1 MFQHTAAR
9 RRLPKSMPQR
19 GKRFA
24 FQHTAAR
31 RRLPAG
37 LPSAGMEPRS
47 FNTQPPEGG
56 CARRR
61 NRVHTSHRFNTQPPE
76 GGCEA
81 RVWAWGRG
89 EVSTHSRPKAA
100 AREQLRAYAEVL
112 FQHTAARRRLPLLR
126 DRESMPCW
134 FQHTAARRRLLRLR
148 SLTEPIDPVSTH
160 SRPKA
165 AASATSAS
173 DDAKITFQHTAARR
187 RLPRLIYTYNRPH
200 KFQHT
205 AARRR
210 LRLGAGGGGACVTVS
225 THSRPKAAA
234 RRVCHDGGGA
244 VFQHTAARRRLQGPG
259 GMGKSTLVVS
269 THSRPKAAAGHH
281 NRLRR
286 QWLLF
291 QHTAARRRLPPVACA
306 WPFSRWFQHTAA
318 RRRLPRRVL
327 HAIARR
333 CFNTQPP
340 EGGCRHLWSDQGC
353 PPAFQHTAARRRLRN

>member
-1 MFQHTAAR
+1 MELAVSTHSRPKAAAASQPPSRPTTACFNTQPPEGGCQSRCRNGANA
-9 RRLPKSMPQR
+9 L
-19 GKRFA
+19 RFNTQPPEGGCSKPA
-24 FQHTAAR
+24 SGPGAGEKFQHTAAR

-134 FQHTAARRRLLRLR
+134 FQHTAARRRL
-148 SLTEPIDPVSTH
+148 
-160 SRPKA
+160 
-165 AASATSAS
+165 
-173 DDAKITFQHTAARR
+173 
-187 RLPRLIYTYNRPH
+187 PRLIYTYNRPH

-234 RRVCHDGGGA
+234 RIAPRRRIRVAGFNTQPPEGGCK
-244 VFQHTAARRRLQGPG
+244 TYAARAEGAH
-259 GMGKSTLVVS
+259 VS
-269 THSRPKAAAGHH
+269 THSRPKAAA
-281 NRLRR
+281 RLSSR
-286 QWLLF
+286 LLY
-291 QHTAARRRLPPVACA
+291 
-306 WPFSRWFQHTAA
+306 
-318 RRRLPRRVL
+318 
-327 HAIARR
+327 
-333 CFNTQPP
+333 
-340 EGGCRHLWSDQGC
+340 
-353 PPAFQHTAARRRLRN
+353 